1 MADTYP
7 LDDSAL
13 TPIANDW
20 RPQQMA
26 EDIRAAVAALSQQA
40 HSADERMDRIH
51 GDLTSLIQ
59 MASHT
64 RAEVQSLVREFQA
77 MNGRLVETVQR
88 VALMEGRRS
97 DDSGSYSRL
106 STAIETLQRAHD
118 ERLAVERG
126 KSEVW
131 GMLKPWLERAA
142 YLVGGIGLLLML
154 QHGADILTHVKV
166 GP

>member
-26 EDIRAAVAALSQQA
+26 DDIRAAVAALTQQA

-51 GDLTSLIQ
+51 GDLTSLLS

-64 RAEVQSLVREFQA
+64 RAEVAALVREFQA
-77 MNGRLVETVQR
+77 MNGRLATTVER

-131 GMLKPWLERAA
+131 ALLKPWVERVA

>member
-7 LDDSAL
+7 L
-13 TPIANDW
+13 TPREDDW

-40 HSADERMDRIH
+40 HSADDRMNRIH

-77 MNGRLVETVQR
+77 MNGRLVATVER

-118 ERLAVERG
+118 ERVAVERG

-131 GMLKPWLERAA
+131 NMLKPWLERLA
-142 YLVGGIGLLLML
+142 YLVGGIGILLAL
-154 QHGADILTHVKV
+154 QHGADLLTHVKV